1 MEPIVFEGM
10 PVERAVMTTKPSKVG
25 HLEAAASHHEQ
36 AALFHREAS
45 QYYEAAKNYEHA
57 AYLAVLAH
65 GHAQH
70 AIDEVHVAAKHA
82 SAPSAAGSVESDLT
96 AAQHHGAASALHTQA
111 AQHLRHAVKLFD
123 ADRSAVAHETQLAL
137 ALALR
142 ALVHGNEAAKQYVT
156 SLRVK
161 GGS

>member
-1 MEPIVFEGM
+1 
-10 PVERAVMTTKPSKVG
+10 MTTKPSKIG
-25 HLEAAASHHEQ
+25 HLEAAASHHEK

-45 QYYEAAKNYEHA
+45 QFYEAGKNYEHA
-57 AYLAVLAH
+57 AHLAVLAH

-82 SAPSAAGSVESDLT
+82 GAPSSAGSVESGLT
-96 AAQHHGAASALHTQA
+96 AAQHHAAASALHTQA
-111 AQHLRHAVKLFD
+111 AQHLRYAVKLFD

-137 ALALR
+137 SLTLR

-156 SLRVK
+156 SPRTK
-161 GGS
+161 GAS

>member
-1 MEPIVFEGM
+1 
-10 PVERAVMTTKPSKVG
+10 MTTKPSKIG

-45 QYYEAAKNYEHA
+45 QYYEAGKNYEHA

-65 GHAQH
+65 GHAQQ

-82 SAPSAAGSVESDLT
+82 GAPSPAGSVESGLT
-96 AAQHHGAASALHTQA
+96 AAQHHAAAATLHTQS
-111 AQHLRHAVKLFD
+111 AQHLRHAVKLFQT
-123 ADRSAVAHETQLAL
+123 DRSAVAHETQVSL

-156 SLRVK
+156 SLRAK
-161 GGS
+161 GAS